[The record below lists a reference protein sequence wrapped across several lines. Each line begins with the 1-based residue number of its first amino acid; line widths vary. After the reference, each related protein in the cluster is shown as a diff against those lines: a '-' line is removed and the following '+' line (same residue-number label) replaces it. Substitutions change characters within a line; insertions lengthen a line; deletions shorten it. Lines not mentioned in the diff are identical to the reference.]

1 MIDLNIKNNDIDNII
16 INQFMG
22 LGDILFS
29 IPIAKKLNDIGYNII
44 WPMNNNFLSIKKNFN
59 YIEIVSKD
67 DYEIN
72 YNLDTVS
79 IVDRSL
85 ILPLRYANNILNNG
99 DQITCM
105 SDKYKMLNIPLDEWT
120 TLSWDRDL
128 KKENELYYDILRLS
142 DSDDYNLINDTF
154 SMNNKIHIDCDNG
167 LKNIKLDI
175 IDGFNILDWYKV
187 ISNAKN
193 IYTVG
198 TSIVFIIEVIPTNK
212 LCDYFLY
219 ARRPDESDCRYYN
232 YLLKK
237 PTKEI

>member
-1 MIDLNIKNNDIDNII
+1 MINLENKKKDINNII

-44 WPMNNNFLSIKKNFN
+44 WPVNFPFLDIQKNFD
-59 YIEIVSKD
+59 YIKFINKD
-67 DYEIN
+67 EYNIDY
-72 YNLDTVS
+72 DSDS
-79 IVDRSL
+79 ISIIDDSM
-85 ILPLRYANNILNNG
+85 IIPLRYANNLLNNG
-99 DQITCM
+99 DPITCM
-105 SDKYKMLNIPLDEWT
+105 SDKYKMVNFSLDEWKN
-120 TLSWDRDL
+120 LSWKRDL
-128 KKENELYYDILRLS
+128 NKENELYYNILGLS
-142 DSDDYNLINDTF
+142 DDDNYNLINVSF
-154 SMNNKIHIDCDNG
+154 SMNKKINIDCKNG
-167 LKNIKLDI
+167 LKNIKFDI
-175 IDGFNILDWYKV
+175 IEGFNILDWYKV

-193 IYTVG
+193 IHTVG

-219 ARRPDESDCRYYN
+219 ARKPDELDCKYYN